1 LRAVRNYSDFLREDL
16 EATLDGDQK
25 AYLDGLNRAV
35 NQGEALIE
43 DLLAFARVGRWIGPM
58 ERLDMGAFLKE
69 LITSLDLDKDVEVVI
84 GKDWPTMEAEPTL
97 VKQIF
102 QNLIN
107 NAIKFNDS
115 AHKRVEIGW
124 RPAEDGQC
132 ELFVRDNGIGIDPRH
147 HERIFRV
154 FQRLHTSEEYQGTGV
169 GLAIVKK
176 ASSKLHGSV
185 RLESQAGEGSTFFV
199 ALPETQKEKER

>member
-1 LRAVRNYSDFLREDL
+1 V
-16 EATLDGDQK
+16 T
-25 AYLDGLNRAV
+25 
-35 NQGEALIE
+35 
-43 DLLAFARVGRWIGPM
+43 
-58 ERLDMGAFLKE
+58 
-69 LITSLDLDKDVEVVI
+69 
-84 GKDWPTMEAEPTL
+84 
-97 VKQIF
+97 QIF

-107 NAIKFNDS
+107 NAVKFNN
-115 AHKRVEIGW
+115 AGHKHVEIGW
-124 RPAEDGQC
+124 QRADNGQA

-185 RLESQAGEGSTFFV
+185 RLESQVGEGSTFYVSF
-199 ALPETQKEKER
+199 PEAKKENSR